1 MDFKKNKPDIRH
13 YCQPLR
19 QQQTMKEEEE
29 EQDVG
34 KDTTQLKPEKR
45 RHVFR
50 FRIQFK
56 KYEVTCDASM
66 TVLEALLSNKNFKG
80 DYKKNEEKE
89 MVIQREK
96 VPRGAIST
104 DFPCCLINDDELLD
118 IQFIKSSGSSSL
130 ESKPVP
136 CSLMN
141 STENFIVFN
150 IKTTGGHT
158 VKRLMK
164 NQALK
169 QKVDDV
175 CVYALKGETVKKAL
189 RRDGRFNRVIF
200 RKHCGLYELGSEI
213 ITDMSNTV
221 DHLDGK
227 HFRVIVIDNQPA
239 SQESSQEFDT
249 MKNESGENIP
259 STSTPGNLSQD
270 SANPQQQNH
279 QPTEK
284 EKDKKTYPKRI
295 QVNKIPNTEEILKLL
310 RDQFEGLQKQLKE
323 RESLTKPAEVQ
334 EFFREEF
341 DKSAQSFSEVK
352 RVRQLMKLS
361 DSVCQ
366 IRVEGFGNG
375 TGFLL
380 FDRFI
385 LTNAHVI
392 GNFDPFTQRLHRP
405 ISAVF
410 DFEDL
415 DMGNKLSL
423 KENLVA
429 YFYGKNDKGQHL
441 DFALLELS
449 DDAKLPY
456 CPELLSRYSPPPT
469 RGGICIVGHPDG
481 GVKRMDPC
489 FIIEKDEVPNAAD
502 EHQAKNSDFL
512 HVITQQCLAEKWE
525 NHYSQIS
532 YDSCFFHG
540 SSGSPVFN
548 DHCELIGVHTGG
560 YVYKGKGGKTRSVME
575 YAFPM
580 LPILVC
586 IVRQCWQKGRSDILQ
601 YFEDQNNMKYV
612 LQVANEQ

>member
-1 MDFKKNKPDIRH
+1 MDFNKTKPDIRN
-13 YCQPLR
+13 YLQPLR
-19 QQQTMKEEEE
+19 QKQTMKEDE

-34 KDTTQLKPEKR
+34 KGSTQLKTENS
-45 RHVFR
+45 RHAFK
-50 FRIQFK
+50 FCCQSK

-80 DYKKNEEKE
+80 IYKKNRGKE
-89 MVIQREK
+89 TVIQREK
-96 VPRGAIST
+96 VPRGAVPT
-104 DFPCCLINDDELLD
+104 DFPCCLIDDDELLD
-118 IQFIKSSGSSSL
+118 IKFIKSSGNSSS
-130 ESKPVP
+130 ENKPVLR
-136 CSLMN
+136 SLMN

-150 IKTTGGHT
+150 IKTRGGRT

-164 NQALK
+164 NQELK
-169 QKVDDV
+169 QVVDDV
-175 CVYALKGETVKKAL
+175 CVFALKGEKVKEAL
-189 RRDGRFNRVIF
+189 RRDGRFSRVIF
-200 RKHCGLYELGSEI
+200 RKHCGLSELGSEI

-221 DHLDGK
+221 DHLHEK
-227 HFRVIVIDNQPA
+227 HFKVIVIDNQPA

-259 STSTPGNLSQD
+259 SSPTPGNLSQD
-270 SANPQQQNH
+270 SANPQQQNR

-284 EKDKKTYPKRI
+284 EDKKTYPKRI
-295 QVNKIPNTEEILKLL
+295 QVKEIPNTEEILNLL
-310 RDQFEGLQKQLKE
+310 RSQFEGLQKQLEE

-334 EFFREEF
+334 KFFREEF

-352 RVRQLMKLS
+352 RVRQLTKIS

-366 IRVEGFGNG
+366 IRVDGSACG

-392 GNFDPFTQRLHRP
+392 GDFDPFSRRLHRP
-405 ISAVF
+405 ITAVF
-410 DFEDL
+410 DYEDL
-415 DMGNKLSL
+415 DTANKLPV

-429 YFYGKNDKGQHL
+429 YYRGKDNKGEHL

-449 DDAKLPY
+449 DDAELPN

-469 RGGICIVGHPDG
+469 RGGICIIGRPGG

-489 FIIEKDEVPNAAD
+489 FIIEKDEALNAAD
-502 EHQAKNSDFL
+502 EHLAENSDFF

-525 NHYSQIS
+525 YHYSQIS
-532 YDSCFFHG
+532 YNSCFFHG

-560 YVYKGKGGKTRSVME
+560 YTYKGKGGKTRSVME

-580 LPILVC
+580 FPILVC
-586 IVRQCWQKGRSDILQ
+586 IVRQCRQNGRSDIVQ
-601 YFEDQNNMKYV
+601 YFEDQSNMKYV